1 VEKNPLAAF
10 IMATMLE
17 AKPFVAGM
25 SMEEI
30 EKKPFA
36 IFRHDNIV
44 LAISGIGKANAA
56 IATAFCCQR
65 FNPAAV
71 CNLGAAGAADFS
83 HPLGGAFHVTKI
95 IEHDRPELSSQR
107 PTIHQPDVLDGFK
120 TATLSTSDRA
130 ILDPEE
136 RRQVSRDAELMDM
149 EGASVAQ
156 ACKMFGTKCYVFKFV
171 SDTPDHTEDKD
182 IIKNIRQ
189 YRTPFY
195 EFITRSV
202 IRLILP

>member
-1 VEKNPLAAF
+1 M
-10 IMATMLE
+10 IE

-25 SMEEI
+25 SMEGI
-30 EKKPFA
+30 EKKPFT
-36 IFRHDNIV
+36 IFRQNNIL

-71 CNLGAAGAADFS
+71 CNLGAAGATDLS
-83 HPLGGAFHVTKI
+83 HPLGEVFHITKI
-95 IEHDRPELSSQR
+95 IEYDRPELASERLMS
-107 PTIHQPDVLDGFK
+107 HQPDVLDGFM

-136 RRQVSRDAELMDM
+136 RRQISKDADLMDM
-149 EGASVAQ
+149 EGASVVQ
-156 ACKMFGTKCYVFKFV
+156 ACKMFETKCYVFKFV
-171 SDTPDHTEDKD
+171 SDTPNHTENKD